1 MALGRR
7 SSLMKSECAPS
18 FELVKVICGVIEAR
32 ISPPPPPPP
41 SPLYSEST
49 EIHLKLEA
57 LKKKP

>member
-41 SPLYSEST
+41 PPPPL
-49 EIHLKLEA
+49 LEA